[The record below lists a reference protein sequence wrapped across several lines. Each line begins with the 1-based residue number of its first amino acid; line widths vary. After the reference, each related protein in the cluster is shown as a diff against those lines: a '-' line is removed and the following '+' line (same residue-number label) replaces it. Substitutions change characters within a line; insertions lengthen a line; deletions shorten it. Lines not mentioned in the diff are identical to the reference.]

1 MNITYDAKS
10 FFINGKREWLFL
22 GEIHYFRFPK
32 EEWRKV
38 IRMAKAAG
46 INAITTYLA
55 WNYHE
60 NREGVFDFSGDR
72 NFAEFIDIAK
82 DEGMYVFLRPGPYIC
97 AEWCGG
103 GIPPWILNY
112 ENLEIRVDE
121 ETFMRCSVLFPDLS
135 PTEEISLQFKMI
147 MNIRGVG
154 TKKERHT

>member
-10 FFINGKREWLFL
+10 FLINGKREWLFL

-60 NREGVFDFSGDR
+60 NRE
-72 NFAEFIDIAK
+72 
-82 DEGMYVFLRPGPYIC
+82 
-97 AEWCGG
+97 
-103 GIPPWILNY
+103 
-112 ENLEIRVDE
+112 
-121 ETFMRCSVLFPDLS
+121 
-135 PTEEISLQFKMI
+135 
-147 MNIRGVG
+147 
-154 TKKERHT
+154 